1 MSNKN
6 ETILGLDLGTAS
18 IGWALIEHNAVKEPV
33 RLIGCGS
40 RIFPEVVEAK
50 TRTPKNHA
58 RRDHRSARKVIR
70 RRRMRRDKL
79 QNILIQK
86 DMLPKDKEERTKL
99 LTDTKEY
106 CPYTLRAKA
115 LDKELT
121 LFELG
126 RALYHLGNRRGFLSN
141 RKTVN
146 KKEDGPLK
154 QSIGE
159 LNTKI
164 AESGARTL
172 GEYLK
177 NLEVAQDAARPGHR
191 HYAERLRGRYT
202 ERAMYLAEFDAIW
215 KAQAAFHPDLMTNA
229 LSSSADAPLSHA
241 TRTE

>member
-141 RKTVN
+141 RKTIN

-177 NLEVAQDAARPGHR
+177 NLEVAQDAARP
-191 HYAERLRGRYT
+191 
-202 ERAMYLAEFDAIW
+202 
-215 KAQAAFHPDLMTNA
+215 
-229 LSSSADAPLSHA
+229 
-241 TRTE
+241 